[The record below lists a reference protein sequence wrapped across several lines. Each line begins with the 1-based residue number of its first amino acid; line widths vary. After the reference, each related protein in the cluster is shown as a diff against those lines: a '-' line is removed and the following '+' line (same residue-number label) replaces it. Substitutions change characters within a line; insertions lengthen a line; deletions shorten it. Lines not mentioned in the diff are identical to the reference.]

1 MSQRSE
7 DVTEQDQGVKISLR
21 EIYDTLQEVSVD
33 IKNLGARM
41 DYFEKEAEKIAQ
53 MREELNTTR
62 ETANEALSRVVT
74 LEKDRAKNDWITK
87 AILGTVITVVV
98 TAVLGFM
105 LTAIVNTLRIELQRP
120 VKIDGNTQIEQQH
133 DDKADLRPHLSYL
146 KEVKAYDR
154 NN

>member
-1 MSQRSE
+1 MV
-7 DVTEQDQGVKISLR
+7 DNGVTISLR
-21 EIYDTLQEVSVD
+21 EIYDTLQEVSD
-33 IKNLGARM
+33 GIKDLNSRI
-41 DYFEKEAEKIAQ
+41 DQFEQEAAKIAQ

-62 ETANEALSRVVT
+62 ETANEALSRVIT

-120 VKIDGNTQIEQQH
+120 VQIDGSTQIEQQH
-133 DDKADLRPHLSYL
+133 DDKVSLRPQLSHT
-146 KEVKAYDR
+146 KEVKTHDR
-154 NN
+154 DN

>member
-1 MSQRSE
+1 MA
-7 DVTEQDQGVKISLR
+7 EQDQGVKISLR

-53 MREELNTTR
+53 MREELNTTK

-98 TAVLGFM
+98 TAILGFVFM
-105 LTAIVNTLRIELQRP
+105 AIVNALRIELQRP
-120 VKIDGNTQIEQQH
+120 VQIEGNTQIEQQH
-133 DDKADLRPHLSYL
+133 DDEVGLLPHLPYL

-154 NN
+154 DN